1 MQTER
6 QPNTTLSQPDR
17 ASSVYTNGP
26 ARYRR
31 GRLLSAVPG
40 RACVSFQR
48 APWSLPCL
56 FAARQGFHKAVRS
69 EICFPSLK
77 RAEWLN
83 KTLLA
88 YGEQSR
94 REVDRASGNLKEN
107 GATRDRREKVELGQ
121 DIPYKT
127 GPRFDIASATPRSH
141 RLHACS
147 AELLPEFYF
156 NRGGGGPK
164 YNEPGLFRM
173 IASGSGAR
181 APPPTRALCCLSSF
195 SSGSAPSK

>member
-1 MQTER
+1 MPCAIDCSVGKSGRAGCGTPRWEEMQTER

-31 GRLLSAVPG
+31 GQLLSAVPG
-40 RACVSFQR
+40 GSCVSFQR
-48 APWSLPCL
+48 APLPWL

-147 AELLPEFYF
+147 AGLLLEFILIW
-156 NRGGGGPK
+156 GGGA
-164 YNEPGLFRM
+164 EV
-173 IASGSGAR
+173 
-181 APPPTRALCCLSSF
+181 
-195 SSGSAPSK
+195 